1 MSARADKIGGAWF
14 LPLEERHGSGVQ
26 SLATMSGATA
36 YHTRANVRF
45 CQAFASAG
53 ISCYT
58 CALRSRPI
66 RTKKPLFLALLCP
79 APCKSGLIAPG
90 GSIQVPAYSINLLP
104 HSVFWSSGRSA
115 NGGRETRHL
124 RACVR
129 AFQVPG
135 RFSNKSR
142 QFSYLPGVPLRS
154 RRLSGTCKG

>member
-1 MSARADKIGGAWF
+1 M
-14 LPLEERHGSGVQ
+14 PLEERRGSGVQ
-26 SLATMSGATA
+26 SLATVSGATTN
-36 YHTRANVRF
+36 YTRANVMF
-45 CQAFASAG
+45 CHAFASAG

-79 APCKSGLIAPG
+79 APCKSCLIAPG
-90 GSIQVPAYSINLLP
+90 GSIQVPAYSLNLCP
-104 HSVFWSSGRSA
+104 VRSA
-115 NGGRETRHL
+115 GVPDGRRMGGRETRHL

-154 RRLSGTCKG
+154 RRLSGACKR